1 MYACKWCHSGCVMKK
16 DIKDDIVF
24 NKKKCS
30 KSCLSYFVKNET
42 NETYLSNLAPPL
54 KKLYRMIFTFTS

>member
-1 MYACKWCHSGCVMKK
+1 MPVNGAIQDVLWKK

-30 KSCLSYFVKNET
+30 KSLSYFVKNET
-42 NETYLSNLAPPL
+42 NETYSSNLASSF
-54 KKLYRMIFTFTS
+54 KKNKKNPKTL

>member
-1 MYACKWCHSGCVMKK
+1 MYACKWCHSGCFMKK

-30 KSCLSYFVKNET
+30 KTLSYFVKNET
-42 NETYLSNLAPPL
+42 NETYLSNLASSF
-54 KKLYRMIFTFTS
+54 KKNFID